1 MGSFWGE
8 RSSQVPGFD
17 SGYFRIVSQLKLI
30 LNDSPEENMKTVA
43 NLGSIQAAQSLKLK
57 LGFAGIEAFIPDE
70 VSAGI
75 APHLFMS
82 RAGVRVQVAE
92 ADEAEAKRIIKDGID
107 PVDPISED
115 DAKE

>member
-1 MGSFWGE
+1 
-8 RSSQVPGFD
+8 
-17 SGYFRIVSQLKLI
+17 
-30 LNDSPEENMKTVA
+30 MKTVA

-70 VSAGI
+70 ISAGV

-92 ADEAEAKRIIKDGID
+92 ADEAEAKRIIEEGID
-107 PVDPISED
+107 PVDEIPPDET
-115 DAKE
+115 EN